1 MTNDL
6 DLMLYKAA
14 NSVILPAAYTGASAG
29 LLGLAMAGS
38 KHSPFE
44 SPAERRARLRDA
56 ALVSGAIGAT
66 VGGSV
71 QAISNNKVQKAKT
84 ETELSSAAKLLA
96 AGENAAKWGF
106 AYGAVPTLSN
116 AFMRV
121 LGYDI
126 IGPNNTAVPSN
137 FLRWVGQKG
146 TLGPAPRGQLA
157 ELVSREESLGNVPK
171 EYKEM
176 LRKSYAEGKAGTDAT
191 NFIKHLQSGASRIQ
205 SKVDEIAGNP
215 NSILDVINGR
225 AKIQGLSDG
234 ELLNMREAI
243 QRAYGIDGSRRI
255 SALNL
260 RNIQAK
266 IDPSGEIVR
275 KELLKG
281 LYKHEFGDRNTIR
294 GIVGLD
300 SKLRYGTKKNIYK
313 SILKIDNMLQKG
325 MGTSGKTF
333 AGKLLKRMHA
343 NKNLIRQ
350 TKDLSVGPMR
360 RAFAG
365 LGKLSVPVGV
375 GTFVSPWIWD
385 FIKNKD

>member
-38 KHSPFE
+38 KRSPFE

-71 QAISNNKVQKAKT
+71 KAISNNKVQETKK

-106 AYGAVPTLSN
+106 AYAGVPLLSN
-116 AFMRV
+116 AFMRT

-126 IGPNNTAVPSN
+126 IGPKNTAVPSN

-146 TLGPAPRGQLA
+146 TLGSLPRGQLA

-191 NFIKHLQSGASRIQ
+191 NLIKHVQSRTSRIQ
-205 SKVDEIAGNP
+205 SKVNEIAGNP
-215 NSILDVINGR
+215 NSIINVLNGK
-225 AKIQGLSDG
+225 ANIQGLSNE
-234 ELLNMREAI
+234 ELRSVQDAI
-243 QRAYGIDGSRRI
+243 RRAYGYNGSGRI
-255 SALNL
+255 SALDL
-260 RNIQAK
+260 QNIQAT

-281 LYKHEFGDRNTIR
+281 FYKHEFGDKNTIR

-313 SILKIDNMLQKG
+313 SILKIDDALQKG
-325 MGTSGKTF
+325 MGTASKTF
-333 AGKLLKRMHA
+333 AGKLLKRMNA

-360 RAFAG
+360 KAFAG

-375 GTFVSPWIWD
+375 GTLASPWIWD